1 MSARTRSSPD
11 LVLNQAVEWALRL
24 EEGDLTIHERAQ
36 YDAWKRADPRHA
48 EAISKLLEAARY
60 FDVPRQM
67 GIETD
72 TLLQK
77 LENSTSRR
85 KLLRN
90 MAVLAG
96 MTVGTGW
103 LVRHEGAGLNLGADF
118 RTATG
123 ERRSYRLPDQSLIT
137 LNAQSAADI
146 AFDSRERLVGL
157 RTGMLMANVAHDG
170 QRPFV
175 IDTRY
180 GGVRALG
187 TEFQVRLLPD
197 AAEVAVASSTV
208 EIRTHSGATH
218 QVHAG
223 ERAKFTTD
231 SIETP
236 SKTRDGEM
244 AWLNGYYVAL
254 DTPLAH
260 VIDALRPYRR
270 GIIRVDPAVAS
281 MRVSAA
287 LPLDD
292 TDQALDSLASTMPI
306 EIQRHTPY
314 WVVVSAR

>member
-1 MSARTRSSPD
+1 MNAHTRSSSD
-11 LVLNQAVEWALRL
+11 FILNQAVEWMLRL
-24 EEGDLTIHERAQ
+24 EEGDLTHSDRAR
-36 YDAWKRADPRHA
+36 YDAWQRADPRHA
-48 EAISKLLEAARY
+48 EAISKLMQAAKY

-77 LENSTSRR
+77 LEKSTSRR

-96 MTVGTGW
+96 MTAGAGW
-103 LVRHEGAGLNLGADF
+103 LVHRGASGLNLSADF

-123 ERRSYRLPDQSLIT
+123 ERHSYRLPDQSLIT
-137 LNAQSAADI
+137 LNARSAADI
-146 AFDSRERLVGL
+146 AFDSHERLVRL
-157 RTGMLMANVAHDG
+157 RAGMLIADVAHDG

-175 IDTRY
+175 IDTLY

-197 AAEVAVASSTV
+197 GAEVAVASSKV
-208 EIRTHSGATH
+208 EIRTHSGATC
-218 QVHAG
+218 QLHAG
-223 ERAKFTTD
+223 ERAMFTSH

-236 SKTRDGEM
+236 SKTQDGAM
-244 AWLNGYYVAL
+244 AWVNGYYVAL
-254 DTPLAH
+254 DEPLTH

-292 TDQALDSLASTMPI
+292 TDRALNSLASIMPI
-306 EIQRHTPY
+306 EIQRYTPY
-314 WVVVSAR
+314 WVIVSAR